1 MISRNKKVHW
11 GLAVLMLVIACAP
24 VTRVPITN
32 RKQRLLFSQTDMNT
46 MSFASYS
53 EFLTKNPPLPE
64 TDPQAQLVK
73 KVGLNI
79 QKAVEAF
86 MAKEGKAE
94 LIKDYKWEFNTVN
107 TTDVNAWCMPGGKVV
122 VYTGLLPVTADEA
135 GLAVVM
141 GHEIAHAIAQHGN
154 ERMSQQYRAQMIGQT
169 TGAIIGIGSP
179 GTKELFNTTFGVGAT
194 LTLLKHSRTHESE
207 ADKLGVVFMAMAGY
221 DPEKSIEFWSR
232 MAANG
237 GGGQMQMLSTHPS
250 DEKRIEDLKKFM
262 PTAKTYYKK

>member
-1 MISRNKKVHW
+1 MQRRHVHFF
-11 GLAVLMLVIACAP
+11 LAILLFVIACAP

-32 RKQRLLFSQTDMNT
+32 RKQRLLFGQSDMNS
-46 MSFASYS
+46 MSFTSYAD
-53 EFLTKNPPLPE
+53 FLSKNPPLPE
-64 TDPQAQLVK
+64 SDPQTQLVR
-73 KVGLNI
+73 KVGLKI
-79 QKAVEAF
+79 QKAVEDF
-86 MAKEGKAE
+86 MAKEGKSDLLKE
-94 LIKDYKWEFNTVN
+94 YKWEFNVVN

-122 VYTGLLPVTADEA
+122 VYTGLLPVTADED

-169 TGAIIGIGSP
+169 TGAVLGLGSP
-179 GTKELFNTTFGVGAT
+179 GAKEIFNTTYGVGAT
-194 LTLLKHSRTHESE
+194 LTLLKYSRTHESE

-221 DPEKSIEFWSR
+221 DPEKSIDFWSR

-237 GGGQMQMLSTHPS
+237 GGGTMQMLSTHPS

-262 PTAKTYYKK
+262 PTAKGYYKK